1 MSHAAAATMNKTAA
15 PPPDANATDV
25 LKIPVSA
32 VNVMGFAKESAAIVA
47 NVVITPT
54 TADVLRILDTVV
66 VVVGWVLGLIGPAT
80 GAVFL
85 NKVNPPFILRVFL
98 HLDFVSLSSLVM
110 GFSISLCFVLLCIV
124 WSILILHDIK

>member
-1 MSHAAAATMNKTAA
+1 LLLILQKNNIISK
-15 PPPDANATDV
+15 ANNYVVAENLGV
-25 LKIPVSA
+25 SNEKRCKIPVSA

-54 TADVLRILDTVV
+54 TADVLRTLDTVV

-85 NKVNPPFILRVFL
+85 NKVNPPFILRVF
-98 HLDFVSLSSLVM
+98 FAS
-110 GFSISLCFVLLCIV
+110 
-124 WSILILHDIK
+124 